1 MDTVT
6 EPKQIEA
13 GVKASLDRYGLLQI
27 GLWSLRAGPALILV
41 LLIVIVGLTT
51 PVFLTSRNIGNVF
64 SQTSVIAVVALG
76 QLLVIVSRGID
87 LSVGATI
94 ALSGVVGAIVY
105 EDTGSSAL
113 VIAAILGTGLAVGAV
128 NGLIFVYGRVPHPFI
143 VTLAT
148 LSIVRGIALWASDGT
163 LDLGHAADRA
173 DDRRRLDQLAALLD
187 LRRHRPGPPVPDPD
201 DADGLG
207 PLAVR
212 RRRQPGGGAA
222 REHPDSTRPRHGLRA
237 QRARRGHRRADH
249 RGPDRRRLADR
260 GRSRRARLDRGGDH
274 RRRRLRRRP
283 RATSATRSSAR
294 SRSA

>member
-1 MDTVT
+1 M
-6 EPKQIEA
+6 
-13 GVKASLDRYGLLQI
+13 
-27 GLWSLRAGPALILV
+27 

-51 PVFLTSRNIGNVF
+51 PVFLTSRNVGNVF

-113 VIAAILGTGLAVGAV
+113 TIAAILGTGLAVGAV

-163 LDLGHAADRA
+163 LISGMPPIVQTIGGGSINWLPYSIFVVIA
-173 DDRRRLDQLAALLD
+173 LALLC
-187 LRRHRPGPPVPDPD
+187 LMLTTRMVWGRWLYAVGGNPEAAGARASRPG
-201 DADGLG
+201 ASSS
-207 PLAVR
+207 R
-212 RRRQPGGGAA
+212 STSSAA
-222 REHPDSTRPRHGLRA
+222 S
-237 QRARRGHRRADH
+237 QRA
-249 RGPDRRRLADR
+249 
-260 GRSRRARLDRGGDH
+260 
-274 RRRRLRRRP
+274 
-283 RATSATRSSAR
+283 SAG
-294 SRSA
+294 